1 MTPPS
6 VTVMIV
12 EKAKEYKLEWSLP
25 KSRQSSKDE
34 YIVQKCKLQHDV
46 DSVLAVINPIR

>member
-34 YIVQKCKLQHDV
+34 YVVQKCKLRYDV
-46 DSVLAVINPIR
+46 DIILAVITPTE